1 MTALHRPPSPL
12 LTAPIGKSIFR
23 LAAPTMA
30 VMVAQSAVSIAE
42 TAIVG
47 QLGTEALAGFAL
59 VFPLVMVM
67 TMMAAGGIGGGI
79 AAAVAR
85 AVGGA
90 RRDEAGALVPHALAI
105 AGAFAFGFTCLM
117 VTWGPDI
124 FRALGGRDAT
134 LDFAISYSR
143 VLFAGAIA
151 PWLMFALSSTLRG
164 VGNAALPG
172 LAMLVASL
180 AQIPITFALVL
191 GVGSWNGLGISG
203 AAVSAVMTSTGAALF
218 LVWRVWCGALGFR
231 PRLGAGGFRGAL
243 FVAILRVGLVSSG
256 SAVIANLT
264 TIVITFLVAGFG
276 VAALAAYGIG
286 ARLEFMLV
294 PLVFGIGSALTTLVG
309 VAIGAGDHAR
319 ARRVAWQGAIA
330 AALMTGAI
338 GLFGAMAPA
347 AWIGLFSG
355 DPAVHAAGRSYLTH
369 VAPFYA
375 LFGVGMALS
384 FAAQGAGKM
393 LWPFMAGI
401 LRLVVAAI
409 GGALAVNAGLGLD
422 GLFSMVGAGIAA
434 MGLVIAAA
442 MWLAPWRATTPVGVA
457 QIATRG

>member
-1 MTALHRPPSPL
+1 
-12 LTAPIGKSIFR
+12 
-23 LAAPTMA
+23 
-30 VMVAQSAVSIAE
+30 
-42 TAIVG
+42 
-47 QLGTEALAGFAL
+47 LAGFAL
-59 VFPLVMVM
+59 VFPLMMVM

-85 AVGGA
+85 AMGGG

-105 AGAFAFGFTCLM
+105 AGGFALAFTSLM
-117 VTWGPDI
+117 LALGPDI

-151 PWLMFALSSTLRG
+151 PWVMFALSSTLRG

-203 AAVSAVMTSTGAALF
+203 AAVSAVTTSTGAALF
-218 LVWRVWCGALGFR
+218 LGWRVWSGALGFR
-231 PRLGAGGFRGAL
+231 PRLGAAGFRGAL
-243 FVAILRVGLVSSG
+243 FAAILRVGLVSSA
-256 SAVIANLT
+256 SAVVANLT

-294 PLVFGIGSALTTLVG
+294 PLVFGVGSALTTLVG

-319 ARRVAWQGAIA
+319 ARRVAWQGAFA
-330 AALMTGAI
+330 AALLTGAI
-338 GLFGAMAPA
+338 GLFGAMAPT
-347 AWIGLFSG
+347 AWIGMFSS
-355 DPAVHAAGRSYLTH
+355 DPAVHAAGRAYLTH

-375 LFGVGMALS
+375 LFGLGMALS

-401 LRLVVAAI
+401 LRLVVAAF
-409 GGALAVNAGLGLD
+409 GGALAVSAGLGLD

-434 MGLVIAAA
+434 MGAVIAVA
-442 MWLAPWRATTPVGVA
+442 MWLAPWRATIRITVA